1 MIRRFVAY
9 FIDWYLALIL
19 MNAVL
24 LCAAFSL
31 TGKVYAGALPL
42 TFFPDNMQ
50 LILLMSLLL
59 IEVALYVLI
68 PRCLWRGQTLG
79 KRLMRIRVV
88 VKDGS
93 DVGAVR
99 LLFRDLVCIAIVE
112 GCFSPI
118 SNFIRN
124 YLMLFLD
131 EGAIQLT
138 VWFSWAA
145 GFVSILIM
153 IFNAR
158 CMMLHDVLAGTVV
171 ETVGSDSDGGG
182 AVGHP
187 DDGAM
192 E

>member
-99 LLFRDLVCIAIVE
+99 LLFRDLACIAIVE

-158 CMMLHDVLAGTVV
+158 RMMLHDVLAGTVV

>member
-19 MNAVL
+19 MNAIL

-42 TFFPDNMQ
+42 TFFPDDMQ

-68 PRCLWRGQTLG
+68 PRYLWRGQTLG

-88 VKDGS
+88 GKDGS
-93 DVGAVR
+93 DVGAGR

-158 CMMLHDVLAGTVV
+158 RMMLHDVLAGTVV
-171 ETVGSDSDGGG
+171 EAVGSDSDGGG

-187 DDGAM
+187 DDGAV

>member
-158 CMMLHDVLAGTVV
+158 RMMLHDVLAGTVV
-171 ETVGSDSDGGG
+171 EAVGSDSDGGG

>member
-158 CMMLHDVLAGTVV
+158 RMMLHDVLAGTVV

>member
-145 GFVSILIM
+145 GFMSILIM

-158 CMMLHDVLAGTVV
+158 RMMLHDVLAGTVV